1 MHAGDKSPSC
11 PAPPICLSIPFVMKN
26 PLLLVGAIIILA
38 LGAVSF
44 AQWRAATSLQR
55 QIAGLRAASASKA
68 DELARAQ
75 VEIEELRKK
84 VADRQQVI
92 VQLETR
98 NKEIA
103 ASNPDGKGTVGE
115 GAATEGEKGK
125 EGFGEFGKAIG
136 KMFSD
141 PEMKKMVRSQQSMA
155 INMMYGDLGKELG
168 LAPDDAKQ
176 VMDILAER
184 QMAMAEKGMQ
194 MFGKEKTDAASIE
207 EAGKEVQANKAEYDA
222 QLESILGKDGFAK
235 LGEYERTVGDRMILQ
250 QYKQSLSAGGV
261 PLSDQQSAG
270 LMGIMKEERLKR
282 PASPLDAGGQD
293 FAGAMEAMRDEQR
306 LEKILADQE
315 AFNQGV
321 LQRAPNVLTP
331 DQMLQFENAQKQWLE
346 MQKFGIKFMKGVA
359 GQNAPSAPPAPP
371 PQ

>member
-1 MHAGDKSPSC
+1 MQAGNKSPSC
-11 PAPPICLSIPFVMKN
+11 PAPPICLSILFVMKN

-44 AQWRAATSLQR
+44 AQWRATSALQR
-55 QIAGLRAASASKA
+55 QIAELRAATESKA

-75 VEIEELRKK
+75 AEIEELRKK
-84 VADRQQVI
+84 VADRQEAI
-92 VQLETR
+92 VQLENR

-103 ASNPDGKGTVGE
+103 ASNPE
-115 GAATEGEKGK
+115 GARNVAEGVATEGEKGK
-125 EGFGEFGKAIG
+125 EGFGDLGKMVG
-136 KMFSD
+136 KMFKD
-141 PEMKKMVRSQQSMA
+141 PEMKKMMRSQQSMA

-194 MFGKEKTDAASIE
+194 MFGKEKAEGASPE
-207 EAGKEVQANKAEYDA
+207 DAGKEVQANKAEYDA

-235 LGEYERTVGDRMILQ
+235 LGEYERTVGDRMVLQ

-270 LMGIMKEERLKR
+270 LLRIMKEERLKQ
-282 PASPLDAGGQD
+282 PPSPLDSGGQD
-293 FAGAMEAMRDEQR
+293 VAAAMEVLKDEQG
-306 LEKILADQE
+306 LEKVLADQE
-315 AFNQGV
+315 LIYMKV
-321 LQRAPNVLTP
+321 LQRAPTVLSP
-331 DQMLQFENAQKQWLE
+331 DQMLQFENAQKQWFE
-346 MQKFGIKFMKGVA
+346 MQKFGMKMGREMFK
-359 GQNAPSAPPAPP
+359 GGK
-371 PQ
+371 

>member
-1 MHAGDKSPSC
+1 
-11 PAPPICLSIPFVMKN
+11 MKN
-26 PLLLVGAIIILA
+26 PLLLIAAIVVIA

-55 QIAGLRAASASKA
+55 QIAELRAATESKA

-75 VEIEELRKK
+75 AEIEELRKK
-84 VADRQQVI
+84 VADRQDVI

-103 ASNPDGKGTVGE
+103 ASNPGGEGSVGE
-115 GAATEGEKGK
+115 GAATDGEKGK
-125 EGFGEFGKAIG
+125 EGFGEFGKALG

-141 PEMKKMVRSQQSMA
+141 PDMKKMMRSQQSMA
-155 INMMYGDLGKELG
+155 ISMMYGDLGKELG

-184 QMAMAEKGMQ
+184 QMAMAEKGMA
-194 MFGKEKTDAASIE
+194 MFGKEKTDGTSLE
-207 EAGKEVQANKAEYDA
+207 DAGKEVQANKAEYDA

-270 LMGIMKEERLKR
+270 LLGIMKEERLKR

-293 FAGAMEAMRDEQR
+293 VAGAMKALQDEQG
-306 LEKILADQE
+306 LEKMLAEQDAYNQE
-315 AFNQGV
+315 V
-321 LQRAPNVLTP
+321 LKRAPTVLTP
-331 DQMLQFENAQKQWLE
+331 DQMLQFENAQKQWGE
-346 MQKFGIKFMKGVA
+346 MQKFGIKFMKGM
-359 GQNAPSAPPAPP
+359 GQNAPSAPPPP
-371 PQ
+371 KAQ

>member
-1 MHAGDKSPSC
+1 
-11 PAPPICLSIPFVMKN
+11 MKN
-26 PLLLVGAIIILA
+26 PLLLVGAIVIVA

-44 AQWRAATSLQR
+44 AQWRAATALQH
-55 QIAGLRAASASKA
+55 QIAELRAESASKA

-75 VEIEELRKK
+75 AEIEELRKK
-84 VADRQQVI
+84 VANRQEAI
-92 VQLETR
+92 AQLETR

-103 ASNPDGKGTVGE
+103 ATNPEGTRNVAE

-125 EGFGEFGKAIG
+125 EGFGDLGKMVG
-136 KMFSD
+136 KMFTD
-141 PEMKKMVRSQQSMA
+141 PDMKKMIRSQQSMA

-184 QMAMAEKGMQ
+184 QMAMAEKGMA
-194 MFGKEKTDAASIE
+194 MLGKEKTDGKSVE
-207 EAGKEVQANKAEYDA
+207 DAGKEVQANKAEYDA

-235 LGEYERTVGDRMILQ
+235 LGEYERTAGDRMVLQ

-261 PLSDQQSAG
+261 PLNDQQSAG

-293 FAGAMEAMRDEQR
+293 IAGAMEALKDEKR
-306 LEKILADQE
+306 LEKLLADQE
-315 AFNQGV
+315 AFDQGV
-321 LQRAPNVLTP
+321 RDRAHTVLTP
-331 DQMLQFENAQKQWLE
+331 DQMVQFENAQKQWSE
-346 MQKFGIKFMKGVA
+346 MQKFGIKMGREMFKG
-359 GQNAPSAPPAPP
+359 GK
-371 PQ
+371 